1 MYVRP
6 TFSRLKRGIS
16 IVGRGKDKN
25 VFWIE
30 QKNEGKMYEGEEL
43 LYEMRERTI
52 NGTGWTALYMK
63 AQYIFTQ

>member
-1 MYVRP
+1 M
-6 TFSRLKRGIS
+6 
-16 IVGRGKDKN
+16 N